1 MKRIE
6 EVRDLN
12 IGDLERIADDSSVEI
27 PEGLDDRVLSAIIAS
42 SADST
47 APRGRNIW
55 KILPGVAAAGIAA
68 CLAIMFAMSDQPKDT
83 FDDPRLAYAELE
95 RAMSLISSKMER
107 GMEIAAEAAPAIEMT
122 DRIMNGKIEIE

>member
-6 EVRDLN
+6 EVRNLN

-42 SADST
+42 SADIT
-47 APRGRNIW
+47 ATRSRNIW

>member
-6 EVRDLN
+6 EVRNLN

-47 APRGRNIW
+47 ATRGRNIW

-68 CLAIMFAMSDQPKDT
+68 CLAIMFAMSDQPEDT

-95 RAMSLISSKMER
+95 KAMSLISSKMER

-122 DRIMNGKIEIE
+122 DRIINGKIEIE